1 MSPWRI
7 YYVLAIIE
15 YINRKGSPC
24 LVDDI
29 VSDYADHGL
38 NVHGSLLSDSSLL
51 NDALNVLSLSNI
63 INVEDDNLAPKI
75 IESKFEF
82 EKNLALF
89 TADERRIIGLYYKAA
104 ARSRYWLQSALRN
117 LIIRRQE
124 NKNSGKSIDS
134 IDMSIP
140 ASDRFVQL
148 DDNSP
153 SYDDALKQLEELVKA
168 VGEIRINDWP
178 EKEGVVTNLRTAIE
192 MIKAKYV
199 NETAL
204 KTAAYTSI
212 GFILLKFAEAPI
224 VDLANKTWGA
234 ILALFQKS

>member
-1 MSPWRI
+1 
-7 YYVLAIIE
+7 
-15 YINRKGSPC
+15 
-24 LVDDI
+24 
-29 VSDYADHGL
+29 
-38 NVHGSLLSDSSLL
+38 
-51 NDALNVLSLSNI
+51 
-63 INVEDDNLAPKI
+63 
-75 IESKFEF
+75 
-82 EKNLALF
+82 
-89 TADERRIIGLYYKAA
+89 
-104 ARSRYWLQSALRN
+104 
-117 LIIRRQE
+117 
-124 NKNSGKSIDS
+124 
-134 IDMSIP
+134 MSIP